1 MIHVSHHGHDRRTRC
16 QIFFPVLFFM
26 NRLDH
31 LSTYIFGLKTEF
43 FRNDIDRLGIETLI
57 DRHHHTDTHTGSDN
71 LVHLNIHHRSQI
83 VCRNKLRQLQH
94 FTFSFLHFGE
104 FTFAIR
110 ESLAFFLTPF
120 SRFLLSFCIIGE
132 ASQCLF
138 YLLLYIFLAHLGL
151 YRTLFLFIRSI
162 SSVIF
167 AISSTGGLSTHR

>member
-1 MIHVSHHGHDRRTRC
+1 
-16 QIFFPVLFFM
+16 M

-31 LSTYIFGLKTEF
+31 LGAYIFGLKTEF
-43 FRNDIDRLGIETLI
+43 FRNDIDRLGIKTLI
-57 DRHHHTDTHTGSDN
+57 DRHHHADTHTGSDN

-104 FTFAIR
+104 LTFA
-110 ESLAFFLTPF
+110 PF
-120 SRFLLSFCIIGE
+120 SRFLLSFCIIGK

-138 YLLLYIFLAHLGL
+138 YLLLYIFFAHLGL

-167 AISSTGGLSTHR
+167 TISSTGGLSTHR